1 MTMDTERQHYAAAR
15 LAVSD
20 AGELLQ
26 RAIGHLLP
34 DDHAV
39 MARAML
45 DREVRILGD
54 LEEMLRRLAE

>member
-1 MTMDTERQHYAAAR
+1 MPNRAAYSSAR

-20 AGELLQ
+20 AKEYLEK
-26 RAIGHLLP
+26 AVEYLLP

-39 MARAML
+39 MARVIL
-45 DREVRILGD
+45 DREAHNLAD